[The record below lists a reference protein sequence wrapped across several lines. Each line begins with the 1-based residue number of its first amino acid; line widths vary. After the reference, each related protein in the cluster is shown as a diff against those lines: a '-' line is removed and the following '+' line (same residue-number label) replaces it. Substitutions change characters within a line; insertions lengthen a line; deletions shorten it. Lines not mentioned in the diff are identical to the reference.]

1 MVDPTIELYKKMS
14 GFVFS
19 MLLSGSLYIGQAIN
33 CGKITKLTEFSISNK
48 YSQVNFF

>member
-1 MVDPTIELYKKMS
+1 MVYPTIELYKKMS

-33 CGKITKLTEFSISNK
+33 CGKITKLLEFSISNK
-48 YSQVNFF
+48 YSEVNLF